1 MVAAVSPSAPP
12 PDANSAE
19 TASRSG
25 APAATDALLDPPD
38 QFPPGARRR
47 LWLLGTD
54 AGIWRLRA
62 GIVVLALLAF
72 LAFIAIGANRP
83 ADPTLGP
90 AGPRTPPP
98 GFGETAFKM
107 TARQGVTEGCA
118 VLAAAPPQHA
128 EGFMHKRAI
137 PGYEAMIF
145 QFAENRDGAFFNRN
159 VPIEL
164 EIAWFTET
172 GDYVD
177 ATRMAPCGD
186 IDSCPLYRPKG
197 PYRLAI
203 ETPVGGLTRMGV
215 GEGSRLELTGPCTPT
230 P

>member
-12 PDANSAE
+12 PDA
-19 TASRSG
+19 RSG
-25 APAATDALLDPPD
+25 GSAGNGGPPAATDALVDPPD
-38 QFPPGARRR
+38 QLPGAARRR

-54 AGIWRLRA
+54 AGIWRIRV
-62 GIVVLALLAF
+62 GIVVLALLGF
-72 LAFIAIGANRP
+72 LAFIAVGANRP
-83 ADPTLGP
+83 ADPSLGTS
-90 AGPRTPPP
+90 GPRTPPAS
-98 GFGETAFKM
+98 FGETAFKM
-107 TARQGVTEGCA
+107 TTGEGVTEGCA
-118 VLAAAPPQHA
+118 VLASAPPQWA

-137 PGYEAMIF
+137 PGYDAMIF
-145 QFAENRDGAFFNRN
+145 QFPESRDGAFFNRN

-164 EIAWFTET
+164 EIAWFNEA

-186 IDSCPLYRPKG
+186 IDSCPLYRPKA

-215 GEGSRLELTGPCTPT
+215 GEGSKLELTGPCAPA